1 MCVPDV
7 QKPVTELDA
16 IQAQLSQEKILRT
29 QLEMKLAQSQSSL
42 KKVEQQLKNQTASVE
57 SRQFQLE
64 FLTFLAT
71 VTFSQTSLESI
82 IQSFLLRSASFFAT
96 CSAYIKCDLMG
107 NVAVPLYKRIDDND
121 LDLSTLAS
129 SINATALIEH
139 ITEAEFETVLMMAD
153 SFFKTNDQF
162 EYVVVLPL
170 FKSKHYH
177 VLAIFFKNDKQLDT
191 SKLQTLESGRNLVK
205 IALGRKLAEL
215 KLDKKYKELN
225 KAYHSLEQAQQQ
237 LTQAEKMASI
247 GQLAAGVAHEI
258 NNPIGYVMSN
268 ISSLKEYIDEFKSYF
283 KTVELENKKTTDE
296 VDFLLTDSAAIINSC
311 MGGLER
317 VRTIVKDLKTFS
329 HSGQEQAVRFN
340 LNQCVESALSLMGS
354 EFKYGSYEI
363 ELHLIEPFADVLGTK
378 NQIEQVM
385 LNILM
390 NAKQAMPQGGVIR
403 IRSYID
409 GDKACL
415 AIEDQGCGMD
425 SKVQQRLFDPF
436 FTTKPVGV
444 GTGLGL
450 SISFKI
456 IEAYQ
461 GEIQVKSEIGK
472 GSCFTIKLPIP
483 SHQEV

>member
-1 MCVPDV
+1 MPDAKQSETLV
-7 QKPVTELDA
+7 NTVESQLDHERRLRLQCEKQLLKS
-16 IQAQLSQEKILRT
+16 QAALT
-29 QLEMKLAQSQSSL
+29 H
-42 KKVEQQLKNQTASVE
+42 VEQKLTNQTASVE
-57 SRQFQLE
+57 SRQNQLE

-82 IQSFLLRSASFFAT
+82 IESFLVRTTSFFST
-96 CSAYIKCDLMG
+96 CCVYMKCDLAG
-107 NVAVPLYKRIDDND
+107 NIAIPLHKKMHDSEIK
-121 LDLSTLAS
+121 LPELMS
-129 SINATALIEH
+129 SINAKQLILQ
-139 ITEAEFETVLMMAD
+139 INDAEFETVLMGAE
-153 SFFKTNDQF
+153 SFFTSNNQF

-170 FKSKHYH
+170 FKNKQYH
-177 VLAIFFKNDKQLDT
+177 LLAIFFENDKQLDS

-225 KAYHSLEQAQQQ
+225 KAYHSLAQTQQQ

-268 ISSLKEYIDEFKSYF
+268 ITSLQEYIS
-283 KTVELENKKTTDE
+283 ELSEVFLSVDLGDAERGDE
-296 VDFLLTDSAAIINSC
+296 VTFLLQDSKAIIESC

-317 VRTIVKDLKTFS
+317 VRVIVKDLKTFS
-329 HSGQEQAVRFN
+329 HSGQEKSVKFNVNSCVDAV
-340 LNQCVESALSLMGS
+340 LSILGS
-354 EFKYGSYEI
+354 EFKYGKYEVK
-363 ELHLIEPFADVLGTK
+363 LVLFEPIPDVFGTK
-378 NQIEQVM
+378 NQIEQVI
-385 LNILM
+385 LNIVM
-390 NAKQAMPQGGVIR
+390 NAKQAMPDGGLIQ
-403 IRSYID
+403 IQSYLKD
-409 GDKACL
+409 ERVCL

-425 SKVQQRLFDPF
+425 SQVRQRLFDPF

-456 IEAYQ
+456 IEAHH
-461 GEIQVKSEIGK
+461 GSIDVRSEIGK